1 MAVTDAQ
8 AALDSRL
15 PAIIVAANGWKH
27 AGITLPISPAGGRLS
42 LEGIDNGG
50 QPTTLTLD
58 PAIRFGSLQ
67 TLFDGQRSLLVATSN
82 DAPDQLDEL
91 LRWLSSDPRR
101 WSRLDGT
108 AIVVTPGHGPVT
120 VRPQSGLVT
129 SPAPDDR
136 KSFAWV
142 LGAGIVA
149 AAALGTGAILLRSR
163 RGESGG

>member
-1 MAVTDAQ
+1 MLADFNDLVKRINRTN
-8 AALDSRL
+8 AATLL
-15 PAIIVAANGWKH
+15 AA
-27 AGITLPISPAGGRLS
+27 A
-42 LEGIDNGG
+42 
-50 QPTTLTLD
+50 TLTALVER
-58 PAIRFGSLQ
+58 IGGSSQVKAPLSARQ
-67 TLFDGQRSLLVATSN
+67 LADLAEHVRKLLTRQLLSAAQR
-82 DAPDQLDEL
+82 PGDQLDEL